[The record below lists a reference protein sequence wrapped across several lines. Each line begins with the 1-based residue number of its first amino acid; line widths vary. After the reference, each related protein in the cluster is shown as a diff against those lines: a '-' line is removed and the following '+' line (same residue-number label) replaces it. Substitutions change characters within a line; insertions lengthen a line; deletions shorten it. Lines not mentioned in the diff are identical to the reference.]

1 MSAPKDTRPLPPQ
14 AESVLVTERLHVLD
28 ALRLQLEAQV
38 VADRLHWRIHLCQL
52 FAIYQEIEDCYVI
65 QALAPHQ
72 AAAPQDPVETPRTST
87 LAPRELATAIE
98 LLTVAK
104 R

>member
-1 MSAPKDTRPLPPQ
+1 M
-14 AESVLVTERLHVLD
+14 LVTERLHVLG
-28 ALRLQLEAQV
+28 ALRLQLEAQI
-38 VADRLHWRIHLCQL
+38 VADRLHWRIQLCQL
-52 FAIYQEIEDCYVI
+52 LAIYQEIEDCYVT

-72 AAAPQDPVETPRTST
+72 AAAPQAPVETPRTST
-87 LAPRELATAIE
+87 LTPRELATAVE